1 MHVII
6 SIDDQADGT
15 VSVKTLVYPVAIG
28 DTPSHSPATE
38 LGDFLQ
44 LACDLW
50 RETVHMN
57 KQQLH
62 AYTQSLM
69 GRSHRQQQ

>member
-15 VSVKTLVYPVAIG
+15 VSVKTLVHPVVIG
-28 DTPSHSPATE
+28 DTTSQSPATE
-38 LGDFLQ
+38 LGNFLQ

-50 RETVHMN
+50 QETLSMN

-69 GRSHRQQQ
+69 GRSHQQQ